1 MTGVNAS
8 KIAKKVKNKAKKLN
22 HVKYYTCKYKY
33 HYFNKCFKK
42 LKTIN
47 SLSKHHANNWQK
59 WGIRINIFQLISYNV
74 EKVDK
79 GSTRLKK

>member
-22 HVKYYTCKYKY
+22 HVKYYTYKYKN
-33 HYFNKCFKK
+33 HYFNKYLKK

-47 SLSKHHANNWQK
+47 SLSKHHADN
-59 WGIRINIFQLISYNV
+59 
-74 EKVDK
+74 
-79 GSTRLKK
+79 